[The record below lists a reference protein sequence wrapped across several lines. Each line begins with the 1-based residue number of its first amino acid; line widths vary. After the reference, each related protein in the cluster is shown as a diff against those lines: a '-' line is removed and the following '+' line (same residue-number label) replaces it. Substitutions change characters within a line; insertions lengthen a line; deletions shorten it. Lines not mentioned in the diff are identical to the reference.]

1 MRVTFHSMDAGLE
14 AINRAAAQ
22 FQRAQAQVA
31 TGRRIVVASDDPGG
45 IERVIRGKAE
55 IGAIDAYTRTADS
68 ATARLSVMD
77 TVLSDII
84 EKLTSATATTAGARG
99 SAVPQSARDAAAAAL
114 GGIREAIAADINT
127 RFGSTALFGG
137 SEGDVTPY
145 AWIGGVWTYQGNM
158 DEVALDIG
166 RNRIVTVSIPGVTLA
181 QGGDAEDI
189 FTVLDNLAAAVQ
201 AGDQAGM
208 ADGMAA
214 LERAFDRATRAQGRV
229 GMDLRSIEDEQASLS
244 AFRLASRTRVS
255 ADEDTNVAAALTEM
269 SQADTAYRAALGA
282 VGAASRVS
290 LIDYLR

>member
-14 AINRAAAQ
+14 AINRAASQ
-22 FQRAQAQVA
+22 FQRAQGQVA
-31 TGRRIVVASDDPGG
+31 SGRRIVVASDDPAG

-68 ATARLSVMD
+68 ANARLSVMD
-77 TVLSDII
+77 TVLSDIV
-84 EKLTSATATTAGARG
+84 EKLTSATATVAGARG

-114 GGIREAIAADINT
+114 GGIREGLVSDINT
-127 RFGSTALFGG
+127 SFGGTALFGG
-137 SEGDVTPY
+137 SAGAVVPY
-145 AWIGGVWTYQGNM
+145 AQVAGVWTYQGNM

-166 RNRIVTVSIPGVTLA
+166 RNRTVAVSVAGQTVV
-181 QGGDAEDI
+181 QGADAEDV
-189 FTVLDNLAAAVQ
+189 FTVLDNLVTAVQ

-214 LERAFDRATRAQGRV
+214 LERAFARATRAQGLV
-229 GMDLRSIEDEQASLS
+229 GADLRSIEDEQASLS
-244 AFRLASRTRVS
+244 AFRLASKTRVA
-255 ADEDTNVAAALTEM
+255 ADEDTNVAEALTEM

-282 VGAASRVS
+282 VGAASKVS